1 MLFKNFS
8 EEVYFRLKKYIFGP
22 KRSIIVCKN
31 VININ
36 LCTKYYIDAKSM
48 KELICARE
56 QQKKNRKN
64 TKILAKIDNFG

>member
-48 KELICARE
+48 KVQFKNYYMQENS
-56 QQKKNRKN
+56 KKKQE
-64 TKILAKIDNFG
+64 KYQNFGKN